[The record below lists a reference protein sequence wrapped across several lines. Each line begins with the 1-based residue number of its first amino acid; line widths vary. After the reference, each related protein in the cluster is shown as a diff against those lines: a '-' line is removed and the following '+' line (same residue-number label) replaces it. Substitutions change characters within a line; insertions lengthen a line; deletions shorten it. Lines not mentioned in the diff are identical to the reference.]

1 MAAKRRRLDGC
12 LGNFQTAFAAFER
25 RKKGRGVDH
34 SPAVKTDDS
43 SVLAIFSK
51 RSDSFFF
58 EETNRKAEA
67 KGFGGLGKSG
77 RSISFPGA
85 DFVRVLKERC
95 RQLPRFFPAARERRA
110 KKRLIV
116 STKRSAF
123 FSSVFGDGAGL
134 PHGPLRRRA
143 SFPISETK
151 YHASAIRASRT
162 GPLSPFVALR

>member
-123 FSSVFGDGAGL
+123 SPRFSAMEPGC
-134 PHGPLRRRA
+134 
-143 SFPISETK
+143 
-151 YHASAIRASRT
+151 RT
-162 GPLSPFVALR
+162 DPFAEGRVSLSPKRKTMPRQSGLRGPDRCPPSWL